1 MLKNKNIYF
10 TKAYKVHATEID
22 FKTLKKNFF
31 LFVETS
37 AFIFVWC
44 RLFSVLNVS
53 LEYKVSN
60 KSIRLRIFLSFAVS
74 QNERPLNIFIQQ
86 QQKKL
91 QNRSHPFKR
100 KKIIHWFCDLRDLQK
115 KNSLSFFAFKRSCA
129 SSGISVLYFVVT

>member
-1 MLKNKNIYF
+1 
-10 TKAYKVHATEID
+10 
-22 FKTLKKNFF
+22 
-31 LFVETS
+31 VETS

-44 RLFSVLNVS
+44 RLFLVLNVS

-129 SSGISVLYFVVT
+129 SSGISVLLLNNFLLQVFFLLLTIIFLTRFQ